1 MFLSKTIKK
10 FYGNKNKYIF
20 FFCSYFDIDV
30 LVDCFVIN
38 VPGNDVTDNEQNV
51 VVNEEVDNGDDDS
64 VDG

>member
-1 MFLSKTIKK
+1 MEIKI
-10 FYGNKNKYIF
+10 NIF
-20 FFCSYFDIDV
+20 FSYFDIDV

-51 VVNEEVDNGDDDS
+51 VVNEEVENDDDDS